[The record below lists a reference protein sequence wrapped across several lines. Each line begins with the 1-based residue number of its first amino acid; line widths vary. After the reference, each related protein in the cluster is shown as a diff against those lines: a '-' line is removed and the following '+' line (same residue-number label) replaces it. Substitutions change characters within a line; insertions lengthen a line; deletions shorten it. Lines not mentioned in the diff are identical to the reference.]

1 LGAGAASLRPD
12 GRSITGSGRA
22 PQVRNHPYHRRMRTV
37 LLAIGILLVLAGG
50 VWIAQGLNLPFAPRS
65 FMTSDRTWILI
76 GAVTVVAG
84 AVVVGWARSREVPG
98 A

>member
-1 LGAGAASLRPD
+1 
-12 GRSITGSGRA
+12 
-22 PQVRNHPYHRRMRTV
+22 MRTI
-37 LLAIGILLVLAGG
+37 LLAIGIGLIVAGG

-84 AVVVGWARSREVPG
+84 GLLLGWARSREVPDS
-98 A
+98 

>member
-1 LGAGAASLRPD
+1 
-12 GRSITGSGRA
+12 
-22 PQVRNHPYHRRMRTV
+22 MRTI
-37 LLAIGILLVLAGG
+37 LLAIGILLIVAGG

-84 AVVVGWARSREVPG
+84 GVLLGWARSREAPH

>member
-1 LGAGAASLRPD
+1 
-12 GRSITGSGRA
+12 
-22 PQVRNHPYHRRMRTV
+22 MRTI
-37 LLAIGILLVLAGG
+37 LLAIGILLILAGG

-65 FMTSDRTWILI
+65 FMTADRTWILI

-84 AVVVGWARSREVPG
+84 AVVVGWARSREVPD

>member
-1 LGAGAASLRPD
+1 
-12 GRSITGSGRA
+12 
-22 PQVRNHPYHRRMRTV
+22 MRTI

>member
-1 LGAGAASLRPD
+1 
-12 GRSITGSGRA
+12 
-22 PQVRNHPYHRRMRTV
+22 MRTV
-37 LLAIGILLVLAGG
+37 LLVLGVLLILAGG

-76 GAVTVVAG
+76 GAVTVLAG
-84 AVVVGWARSREVPG
+84 GVLVGWARSREAPE